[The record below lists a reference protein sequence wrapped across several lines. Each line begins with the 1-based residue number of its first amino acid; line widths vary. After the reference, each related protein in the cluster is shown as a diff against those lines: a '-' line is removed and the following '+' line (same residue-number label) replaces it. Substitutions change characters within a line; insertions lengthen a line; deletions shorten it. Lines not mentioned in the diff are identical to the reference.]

1 MNVRS
6 RRTLLLAVVALLLL
20 GANIWWLTRRA
31 GDTEPAF
38 VLGGSSTAITVDSS
52 ELGSLPMFE
61 GKSGWTVQGR
71 PLSSLQGYVRQP
83 DDPQSKTGGASQPYV
98 LVALPAKADA
108 ETMQAMLLSL
118 VRENLCAVAVVQMDE
133 KRATG
138 TSLKAFVQR
147 IVLVRDEDGGRQSC
161 RAA

>member
-1 MNVRS
+1 M
-6 RRTLLLAVVALLLL
+6 
-20 GANIWWLTRRA
+20 
-31 GDTEPAF
+31 
-38 VLGGSSTAITVDSS
+38 
-52 ELGSLPMFE
+52 
-61 GKSGWTVQGR
+61 
-71 PLSSLQGYVRQP
+71 
-83 DDPQSKTGGASQPYV
+83 
-98 LVALPAKADA
+98 LVALPARADA

-118 VRENLCAVAVVQMDE
+118 VREDLCAVAVVQMDE